1 MIGTTVGSTL
11 IATSAR
17 FDRARGLAVDQL
29 IAWGVLPPIRALAL
43 ALKENRW
50 SVPTAKQDGFVG
62 SPSRS
67 GRGFRCAFGAAWL
80 GPPAGERAASVG
92 LRGCPAAVALGRT
105 GELHA
110 SG

>member
-1 MIGTTVGSTL
+1 M

-17 FDRARGLAVDQL
+17 FDCARGLAVDQL

-62 SPSRS
+62 SPS
-67 GRGFRCAFGAAWL
+67 GQVAGFGALLVPPGWVQPRGS
-80 GPPAGERAASVG
+80 GPLPAG
-92 LRGCPAAVALGRT
+92 
-105 GELHA
+105 
-110 SG
+110 